1 MLTRRT
7 LLVAAGLSGAAYA
20 GFKVIPRAFP
30 PSVDF
35 TALADPPGFRSVG
48 GGDFSS
54 GSFNAF
60 VGLDGGDTEVEEQL
74 VSEQNVRDDLCGALY
89 GTFDPD
95 SSQIPIAAFSDYY
108 CPFCRIQTRNLAA
121 LVERNAE
128 KIAIKWHELPLL
140 GDASEA
146 AARAALAAG
155 RQGRYAEFQESLI
168 RTPFVAN
175 DGYIEALAERIGVDH
190 EQLLRDIASDTLTR
204 ELQTTAMLARIFGF
218 IGTPAMVIGR
228 TVVMGE
234 ISDRQ
239 IFSIVELER
248 NEGWT
253 VVC

>member
-20 GFKVIPRAFP
+20 GFKLIPLAFP

-35 TALADPPGFRSVG
+35 TTLDDPPGFRTVG

-60 VGLDGGDTEVEEQL
+60 LGLDGNDTEVEEQL
-74 VSEQNVRDDLCGALY
+74 VSEQDVRADLCGALY

-121 LVERNAE
+121 LAQRNIDE
-128 KIAIKWHELPLL
+128 IAIKWHELPLL

-155 RQGRYAEFQESLI
+155 RQGRYAEFQERLI

-175 DGYIEALAERIGVDH
+175 DGYIESLADSIGVDH
-190 EQLLRDIASDTLTR
+190 EQLLRDIASETLTR
-204 ELQTTAMLARIFGF
+204 ELQTTSILARIFGF
-218 IGTPAMVIGR
+218 VGTPAMVIGR
-228 TVVMGE
+228 TVVMGQ

-239 IFSIVELER
+239 LFSIVELER
-248 NEGWT
+248 NDDWM